1 MWSHRSLS
9 PTEHPLSERNS
20 SRDSLSEP
28 PPPVIQGLRCGHNRP
43 TARLLLMASTLPSAI
58 RALVRTLLALPLA
71 LLLFSGLAGPAMAA
85 QWTPEQLTVPADP
98 DGNLVTFNEQEIRS
112 GRKLFNNSCGECH
125 AGGITK
131 TNQNVGLDPETLAL
145 ATPARDNVASL
156 VDYMKD
162 PTSYDGEYS
171 ISDVHPS
178 LRSSDI
184 FVKMRDLDDED
195 LRDMAGYILVAPKVQ
210 GVQWGGGKIYF

>member
-1 MWSHRSLS
+1 
-9 PTEHPLSERNS
+9 
-20 SRDSLSEP
+20 
-28 PPPVIQGLRCGHNRP
+28 
-43 TARLLLMASTLPSAI
+43 MASSFSSAAFSRATFSRATFRRGV
-58 RALVRTLLALPLA
+58 RALARTLLAAPLA
-71 LLLFSGLAGPAMAA
+71 LLLCLGFGGPALAA
-85 QWTPEQLTVPADP
+85 AWSTEQLTVPATP
-98 DGNLVTFNEQEIRS
+98 DGTLVTFSEQEIKS
-112 GRKLFNNSCGECH
+112 GRKVFNSSCGECH

-145 ATPARDNVASL
+145 ATPPRDNVEAL

-171 ISDVHPS
+171 IADVHPS

-184 FVKMRDLDDED
+184 FVKMRDLDDDD
-195 LRDMAGYILVAPKVQ
+195 LRLMAGYILVAPKVQ

>member
-1 MWSHRSLS
+1 
-9 PTEHPLSERNS
+9 
-20 SRDSLSEP
+20 
-28 PPPVIQGLRCGHNRP
+28 
-43 TARLLLMASTLPSAI
+43 MASSLTSAM
-58 RALVRTLLALPLA
+58 RALARTLLALPLA
-71 LLLFSGLAGPAMAA
+71 LLLLAGFGTPAQAA
-85 QWTPEQLTVPADP
+85 QWTTQQLTVPASA
-98 DGNLVTFNEQEIRS
+98 DGTLVTFSEEEIRT

-131 TNQNVGLDPETLAL
+131 TNHNVGLDPETLAL
-145 ATPARDNVASL
+145 ATPARDNVAAL

-178 LRSSDI
+178 IRSSDI

-195 LRDMAGYILVAPKVQ
+195 LRDMAGYILVSPKVQ
-210 GVQWGGGKIYF
+210 GMQWGGGKIYF

>member
-1 MWSHRSLS
+1 
-9 PTEHPLSERNS
+9 
-20 SRDSLSEP
+20 
-28 PPPVIQGLRCGHNRP
+28 
-43 TARLLLMASTLPSAI
+43 MASSFSSAAFRRAI
-58 RALVRTLLALPLA
+58 RALTQTLLAAPLA
-71 LLLFSGLAGPAMAA
+71 LLLCLGIGSPALAA
-85 QWTPEQLTVPADP
+85 QWSTEQLTVPATP
-98 DGNLVTFNEQEIRS
+98 DGTLVTFSEQEIKS
-112 GRKLFNNSCGECH
+112 GRKVFNSSCGECH

-145 ATPARDNVASL
+145 ATPPRDNVEAL

-171 ISDVHPS
+171 IADVHPS

-184 FVKMRDLDDED
+184 FVKMRDLDDDD
-195 LRDMAGYILVAPKVQ
+195 LRLMAGYILVAPKVQ